1 MRQRTITDFFWRDPE
16 ISELSQE
23 DKSTLL
29 YLLTSPSSNIIGVY
43 QVVWRI
49 AAAEMG
55 WTADQLLAVITRL
68 KNLGLVEFNKQGF
81 IWVKTWWKH
90 NSAIG
95 AFSPKL
101 LAKAKKQC
109 DEMPGEWLEGFLN
122 LLDKA
127 GKGRVTIGYP
137 YPIDRVT
144 PNTNTNTNT
153 NTITNNNN
161 NDDHDIIALSFP
173 EATTASKRP
182 QQPVPLVSQVS
193 IEALILP
200 NQLSAKEG
208 NLALRHLRSLPVE
221 IAQEILDE
229 LTGRLHSNSVRG
241 SPLNYLYALVVR
253 AKNGSFTPEAGIRV
267 ALARKLNEEVAAIKK
282 INSKTQTPLIS
293 TNASA
298 HLDTLRKIL
307 SSPELAKSND
317 C

>member
-1 MRQRTITDFFWRDPE
+1 MRQRTITDYFWRDPE

-23 DKSTLL
+23 DKATLL

-55 WTADQLLAVITRL
+55 WTADQLLTVITRL

-109 DEMPGEWLEGFLN
+109 DEMPSEWLEGFLD

-137 YPIDRVT
+137 YPIDWVT

-153 NTITNNNN
+153 NTNN
-161 NDDHDIIALSFP
+161 NDDHDIIGLSFP

-182 QQPVPLVSQVS
+182 KQPVPLVSQES

-200 NQLSAKEG
+200 DQLSVKERE
-208 NLALRHLRSLPVE
+208 LALRHLGPFSLE

-229 LTGRLHSNSVRG
+229 LTDRLNSNSVRG
-241 SPLNYLYALVVR
+241 PSISYLRALVER
-253 AKNGSFTPEAGIRV
+253 AKVGTFTPEAGIRV
-267 ALARKLNEEVAAIKK
+267 AHRRKRDKELTTTRNLNSQAE
-282 INSKTQTPLIS
+282 TPLIS
-293 TNASA
+293 TNAFA

-307 SSPELAKSND
+307 SSPEMAKSND

>member
-1 MRQRTITDFFWRDPE
+1 MRQRTITDFFWRDPQ

-29 YLLTSPSSNIIGVY
+29 YLLISPSSNIIGVY

-68 KNLGLVEFNKQGF
+68 KNLGLIEFNKQGF

-109 DEMPGEWLEGFLN
+109 DEMPSEWLEDFLD

-153 NTITNNNN
+153 NN
-161 NDDHDIIALSFP
+161 NDDHDIIGLSFP

-200 NQLSAKEG
+200 KQLSVKERE
-208 NLALRHLRSLPVE
+208 LALRHLGPFSLE
-221 IAQEILDE
+221 IAQQILDE
-229 LTGRLHSNSVRG
+229 LAGRLHSNSVRG
-241 SPLNYLYALVVR
+241 SPLSYLWALVVR
-253 AKNGSFTPEAGIRV
+253 AKTGTFTPEAGIRV
-267 ALARKLNEEVAAIKK
+267 ALARKRDEEVATITK
-282 INSKTQTPLIS
+282 INSQAEIPVIS
-293 TNASA
+293 TNASV
-298 HLDTLRKIL
+298 HLDALRKII
-307 SSPELAKSND
+307 SGPENGKSNE